1 MDWVESLNRALDY
14 IEDNLCGD
22 ITCGDVASHVFISSS
37 HLQRAFV
44 LLTGLTI
51 GEYIRN
57 RRLTLAGQELAGGGT
72 KVVDVALKYGYDTP
86 ESFSKAFS
94 RFHGVS
100 PGQARKDGA
109 SLRSYN
115 RLAIKII
122 MEGGTF
128 MDYRIEKKEAFNAIV
143 KARMFGENSDK
154 EIPAFWDEYFAQGLH
169 KQIAG
174 AMGVCGEVMEG
185 GKFMYGIGC
194 PEEWLKGENYP
205 EGFESWAIP
214 AATWAIFKCVGPM
227 PDSIQDMWKRIYS
240 EWLPQS
246 KYEIVPGHY
255 FEYYTEGDT
264 ASADYISEIWIPIRE
279 K

>member
-1 MDWVESLNRALDY
+1 MDWIESLNRALGF
-14 IEDNLCGD
+14 IEDNLCED
-22 ITCGDVASHVFISSS
+22 ITCGDIASHVFISSS

-57 RRLTLAGQELAGGGT
+57 RRLSLAGQELAGGGA
-72 KVVDVALKYGYDTP
+72 KVIDVALKYGYDTP

-100 PGQARKDGA
+100 PGQARKGGA

-115 RLAIKII
+115 RLTIKII
-122 MEGGTF
+122 MEGGNF
-128 MDYRIEKKEAFNAIV
+128 MDYRIEKKAAFTVVV
-143 KARMFGENSDK
+143 KARVFGDNSSK
-154 EIPAFWDEYFAQGLH
+154 EIPAFWDGYFEQGLH
-169 KQIAG
+169 KQISG

-194 PEEWLKGENYP
+194 PEEWLKEKNLP

-214 AATWAIFKCVGPM
+214 AAN
-227 PDSIQDMWKRIYS
+227 
-240 EWLPQS
+240 
-246 KYEIVPGHY
+246 
-255 FEYYTEGDT
+255 
-264 ASADYISEIWIPIRE
+264 
-279 K
+279 